1 MRYIFLFI
9 IAFILNGCSPKS
21 LENTVENLF
30 VASSGNKPPNN
41 FKIANIETMRDYVFD
56 MPDYTI
62 ALPSAK
68 EEDFTL
74 MNGWEGATFYNKNVV
89 LHMSE
94 FGILYHI
101 YVSTSV
107 YKYEERERA
116 AEYKDNLYLKIGAT
130 TQYRKHK
137 DSSETN
143 INVHYETHGKENYPC
158 IVTSSK
164 DNEYTKKGI
173 GYSCFKF
180 NKNKTLVKDV
190 VISLTYSKSPY
201 SDSPNFP
208 KETLDLIKDYTYEDL
223 QERAKRM
230 LDSLYIKDGWDE

>member
-1 MRYIFLFI
+1 MQYIFLFI

-30 VASSGNKPPNN
+30 VASSGNKPPSF
-41 FKIANIETMRDYVFD
+41 FKIANVETMRDYVFD

-68 EEDFTL
+68 EKDFTL
-74 MNGWEGATFYNKNVV
+74 MNGWEGATSYNKNMGIY
-89 LHMSE
+89 LDNY
-94 FGILYHI
+94 GILYHI
-101 YVSTSV
+101 YVSTSI

-116 AEYKDNLYLKIGAT
+116 AEYKDG
-130 TQYRKHK
+130 
-137 DSSETN
+137 SETN

-164 DNEYTKKGI
+164 DNEYAKKGI

-180 NKNKTLVKDV
+180 NKTKTLVKDV